1 MATLSDLRVL
11 VANII
16 QDTSFNIDEYLN
28 RGVTEIAGGMTSNFG
43 NLITPPLPDLF
54 KIDTV
59 STSTSEAYVSMPAT
73 FQRTL
78 QFVANSSGQEIEI
91 YNSMIEFAQDHPL
104 LDESGTVQAVIEK
117 GGNLYYQKIPPVA
130 ETLTLHF
137 FRKPVDMTDSDS
149 VPDGIPLHLQSPL
162 LVNYASWKIYE
173 LIEDDINNVA
183 PNTTKYKAFFQEALK
198 TLELSLPV
206 DERSLFLGD

>member
-28 RGVTEIAGGMTSNFG
+28 RGVNEIAGGMTSNFG
-43 NLITPPLPDLF
+43 NLITPPLPNLF

-59 STSTSEAYVSMPAT
+59 LTSISAAYVSMPAT
-73 FQRTL
+73 FQRKL

-104 LDESGTVQAVIEK
+104 LDGSGTVQAVIEK
-117 GGNLYYQKIPPVA
+117 GGNLYYQKIPSVA

-137 FRKPVDMTDSDS
+137 FRKPVDMTDSDD
-149 VPDGIPLHLQSPL
+149 VPDGIPLHLQVPL
-162 LVNYASWKIYE
+162 LVNYACYKIYE

-183 PNTTKYKAFFQEALK
+183 PNTMKYKAFFQEALK

-206 DERSLFLGD
+206 DERSLYLSD